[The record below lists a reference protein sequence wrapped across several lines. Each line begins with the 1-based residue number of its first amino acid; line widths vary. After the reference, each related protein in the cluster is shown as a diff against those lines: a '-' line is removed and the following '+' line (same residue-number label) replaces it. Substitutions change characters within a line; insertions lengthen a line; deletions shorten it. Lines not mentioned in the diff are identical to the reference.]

1 MLSSYAGI
9 VKDGQIHLPD
19 SVDLPE
25 GAQVIVVVS
34 DRFLSVGEQ
43 EHYLARLSYEEWQSL
58 FDEFAQL
65 SGEQQAEIDIET
77 VSDDDLVTL
86 VHEVRQARQ

>member
-9 VKDGQIHLPD
+9 VKGGQILLRD
-19 SVDLPE
+19 TVDLPE

-34 DRFLSVGEQ
+34 DRFLSVEEQ
-43 EHYLARLSYEEWQSL
+43 ERYLARLSSEEWHSL

-65 SGEQQAEIDIET
+65 SHEQQAEIDVET
-77 VSDDDLVTL
+77 VSDDDLVAL
-86 VHEVRQARQ
+86 VHEVRQAHE